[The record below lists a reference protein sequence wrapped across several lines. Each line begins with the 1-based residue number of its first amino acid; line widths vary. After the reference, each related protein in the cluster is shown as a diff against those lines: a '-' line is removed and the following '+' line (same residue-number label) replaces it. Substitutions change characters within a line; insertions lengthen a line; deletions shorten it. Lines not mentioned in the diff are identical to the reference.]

1 MAARAKRESRP
12 TKHFIDQVEQLKP
25 CAMKIKPKKDNN
37 RYDIEVTETDKE
49 KKMHKD
55 SFCWL
60 WK

>member
-12 TKHFIDQVEQLKP
+12 TKRFIDQVEQLKP
-25 CAMKIKPKKDNN
+25 CAMKIKPKKGNN